1 MFPNKKTK
9 LITKKNKPVT
19 VKQKDSKMAGMEN
32 FINDELKILQN
43 MKKKKINPMVKQSQ
57 PVIRNQNDE
66 IVKNELKE
74 SYSNAKLN
82 KNILDKK
89 FEENMNTTGSKF
101 DGFKNST
108 KFNETT
114 ISDKDNTPFK
124 MQNDKLNQKRISSA
138 TKPENFV
145 IKFPTNQ
152 ITNEKTKEIL
162 ENLNKE
168 SKINQKAEFD
178 IKDIPKGKMIYK
190 NVNETNDLKNKKKYE
205 GKLNKIDNNVKKIE
219 NKKNKKEEVNK
230 KNNIEEYVEDEYN
243 DFNDENEYND
253 FEEDYNKNNNEKKDE
268 FEDMFGE
275 NAEFNNIDDEYI
287 QYKKKNYDNIAERTE
302 ERLKDLKKAITLS
315 EEYINLFEFDSTTEL
330 EKIFNNNLNI
340 DLNKKNKFQDAG
352 INTLEIETKDEET
365 FTDMNMNMNL
375 NNFNL
380 NNNNKKENTDNKNKI
395 ENLLNENEKKIEVSS
410 VANYQPL
417 TYDAYKFFVHIGPYI
432 ENILLNNINKYIL
445 QNTNQKAREATGM
458 SKLDKEFIFP
468 EDLLTYIFPNN
479 KSDGVK
485 INFKKFLFFDT
496 KPFQIGIA
504 INLQDEFSSSIS
516 SFFPSN
522 ESCNLIII
530 YSIFKNEIE
539 KIFYSFGISN
549 GLIALGESEN
559 ILINIKID
567 GNFEIFDLN
576 SNNNNLYLGFEKDN
590 ENVSLARQNIEN
602 DNIIIP
608 KFELILPIFQTNINY
623 GFTSQIKKIIKNTYN
638 EGISNI
644 SNVNKEK
651 LYEIFII
658 DQTGFLLSFKIN
670 ESFTKNMNNN
680 ICEEIFNNPYIQM
693 DLKVLLQRI
702 FNLEEFKEIE
712 IIDIKIFENIYLFT
726 LTNYGLVK
734 FTIEGKYSLIP
745 DIYYQNLDASNE
757 NNMTCFDISETG
769 NIVAGFNDQS
779 VKIFNNKNT
788 IYSSFITNLLK
799 NSYIDKILWSN
810 VICRSAEG
818 KLIRKSLLANF
829 YAFTTK
835 NDFIIFDLNQKK
847 TEELRKVKRL
857 KEMGSKLGLTRNNSI
872 MDMSNSLYTDYSN
885 FILQSD
891 SKDIN
896 KGKVEIHKLSL
907 RKQFYEEASINR
919 VNEKI
924 LNKIY
929 SLQNY

>member
-1 MFPNKKTK
+1 MFTNKKTK
-9 LITKKNKPVT
+9 LNTKKNKPVT
-19 VKQKDSKMAGMEN
+19 LKQKDTKMAGMEN

-43 MKKKKINPMVKQSQ
+43 MKKKKINPIVKQSQ

-287 QYKKKNYDNIAERTE
+287 QYKKNNYDNIAERTE
-302 ERLKDLKKAITLS
+302 DRLKDLKKAITLS

-380 NNNNKKENTDNKNKI
+380 NNNNNNKKEENNKNKN
-395 ENLLNENEKKIEVSS
+395 ENLLNEKKIEVSS

-445 QNTNQKAREATGM
+445 QNTNQKAKEATGM

-468 EDLLTYIFPNN
+468 EDLLSYFFPN
-479 KSDGVK
+479 
-485 INFKKFLFFDT
+485 
-496 KPFQIGIA
+496 
-504 INLQDEFSSSIS
+504 
-516 SFFPSN
+516 
-522 ESCNLIII
+522 
-530 YSIFKNEIE
+530 Y
-539 KIFYSFGISN
+539 
-549 GLIALGESEN
+549 
-559 ILINIKID
+559 
-567 GNFEIFDLN
+567 
-576 SNNNNLYLGFEKDN
+576 
-590 ENVSLARQNIEN
+590 
-602 DNIIIP
+602 
-608 KFELILPIFQTNINY
+608 
-623 GFTSQIKKIIKNTYN
+623 
-638 EGISNI
+638 
-644 SNVNKEK
+644 
-651 LYEIFII
+651 
-658 DQTGFLLSFKIN
+658 
-670 ESFTKNMNNN
+670 
-680 ICEEIFNNPYIQM
+680 
-693 DLKVLLQRI
+693 KVM
-702 FNLEEFKEIE
+702 E
-712 IIDIKIFENIYLFT
+712 
-726 LTNYGLVK
+726 
-734 FTIEGKYSLIP
+734 
-745 DIYYQNLDASNE
+745 
-757 NNMTCFDISETG
+757 
-769 NIVAGFNDQS
+769 
-779 VKIFNNKNT
+779 
-788 IYSSFITNLLK
+788 
-799 NSYIDKILWSN
+799 
-810 VICRSAEG
+810 
-818 KLIRKSLLANF
+818 
-829 YAFTTK
+829 
-835 NDFIIFDLNQKK
+835 
-847 TEELRKVKRL
+847 
-857 KEMGSKLGLTRNNSI
+857 
-872 MDMSNSLYTDYSN
+872 
-885 FILQSD
+885 
-891 SKDIN
+891 
-896 KGKVEIHKLSL
+896 
-907 RKQFYEEASINR
+907 
-919 VNEKI
+919 
-924 LNKIY
+924 
-929 SLQNY
+929 